1 MLACLLIAI
10 SWGIGVG
17 RNFAVT
23 REPLESIKV
32 PFRGRF
38 LMRISDIL
46 VPARVV
52 CDVDAKSMKGLLKT
66 LAQLLTVNL
75 SQVTRREVLDSL
87 INRERLGST
96 GLGQGV
102 AIPHARTHSSQ
113 ETIGAFAKLKTGID
127 FNAADKH
134 PVDLF
139 FALLVPQHS
148 ADEHLQILASLAE
161 MFSEQSFLDRI
172 RTENSQERLYQL
184 LIARPDGPG
193 IQK

>member
-1 MLACLLIAI
+1 V
-10 SWGIGVG
+10 IGVG
-17 RNFAVT
+17 RNLAVT
-23 REPLESIKV
+23 HEHLESIEA
-32 PFRGRF
+32 PFRGHF
-38 LMRISDIL
+38 PHAHFGHLGSCC
-46 VPARVV
+46 VA
-52 CDVDAKSMKGLLKT
+52 CDVDAKSVKGLLET

-75 SQVTRREVLDSL
+75 SRVTRREVLDSL

-127 FNAADKH
+127 FDAADNH

-148 ADEHLQILASLAE
+148 ADEHLQILANLAE
-161 MFSEQSFLDRI
+161 MFSEQSFLNRI

-184 LIARPDGPG
+184 LIARPGGPG